1 MRMFRKL
8 GFALLIS
15 TLAAAPLAA
24 DPPGGGGRGGGGRD
38 HGDGGRHG
46 GSMIEIKPASRAD
59 RDHDRGRDHDR
70 DHDRDRVHRDRDW
83 RDNSDWSHQPR
94 RHDGDRRDEWDHTR
108 FPPYMR
114 VDHDGLD
121 REDLE
126 YRRDCP
132 PGLAKKSPACVP
144 PGQAHRYLRRG
155 EILRDGDHVLIPDP
169 RRYRLEPRS
178 DWRYYRDGDY
188 IYRVDSR
195 TGRVLTVMRLMNV
208 TR

>member
-1 MRMFRKL
+1 MRIFPGL

-15 TLAAAPLAA
+15 TLAATPLAA
-24 DPPGGGGRGGGGRD
+24 DPHGGGGRGGGGRGHERGQ
-38 HGDGGRHG
+38 HG
-46 GSMIEIKPASRAD
+46 SIIEIKPSGRAD
-59 RDHDRGRDHDR
+59 RDHDRDHRHHRDDRDDHDR
-70 DHDRDRVHRDRDW
+70 NRM
-83 RDNSDWSHQPR
+83 PAFMR
-94 RHDGDRRDEWDHTR
+94 R
-108 FPPYMR
+108 
-114 VDHDGLD
+114 DHDGLD

-155 EILRDGDHVLIPDP
+155 EYLRHGDYVLIPDP

-178 DWRYYRDGDY
+178 DWRYYRDGDH

-195 TGRVLTVMRLMNV
+195 TQRVLTVMQLMNAMS
-208 TR
+208 R